1 MQQQVNE
8 QLQLDDGL
16 ELEDT
21 STLFPEKIDHPFDP
35 SEIKVGRKIV
45 PISSIVQRIDHDEID
60 LSPDFQ
66 RRARIWDPV
75 RKSRLIESILLRIPL
90 PVFYVAADLEENWKV
105 VDGLQRLTTIYDFIK
120 SDTKNSFALKG
131 LEYLTAYEGARF
143 SDLPRSITRR
153 INETELNV
161 NVIESGTPENV
172 MFNIF
177 RRLNTGGVS
186 LNSQEIR
193 NALHPGP
200 VRQFLMNLVDEQ
212 DFIEATGGSV
222 RDDRM
227 GARELA
233 LRYCAFRL
241 SGFESYHTA
250 DMDTFLNDAMKQ
262 LNVMPNSGREEV
274 RSDFVEA
281 MRRAHTLFGGDAF
294 RKRFRGQERRSPVNR
309 ALFEAISVN
318 LSAFAPTEFQRLCV
332 HSAELEED
340 LFDLMADEVFLRS
353 ISLSTGSRQAVAVR
367 FGSILNLFRKFA
379 RD

>member
-1 MQQQVNE
+1 MQQVNE
-8 QLQLDDGL
+8 QLDLDDGL
-16 ELEDT
+16 ELEDS
-21 STLFPEKIDHPFDP
+21 STIFPEKIEHPFDP

-45 PISSIVQRIDHDEID
+45 PISSIVQRIEHDEID

-143 SDLPRSITRR
+143 SGLPRSITRR

-200 VRQFLMNLVDEQ
+200 VRQFLMNLVDEP
-212 DFIEATGGSV
+212 DFVEATGGSV

-241 SGFESYHTA
+241 SGFESYQTA

-262 LNVMPNSGREEV
+262 LNAMPDSGREEV
-274 RSDFVEA
+274 RRDFVEA
-281 MRRAHTLFGGDAF
+281 MYRAHTLFGPDAF

-318 LSAFAPTEFQRLCV
+318 LSELAPTEFTQLCM
-332 HSAELEED
+332 HTSDLENGM
-340 LFDLMADEVFLRS
+340 FDLMADEVFLRS
-353 ISLSTGSRQAVAVR
+353 ISLSTGSRQAVSVR
-367 FGSILNLFRKFA
+367 FASIRNLFRSFA